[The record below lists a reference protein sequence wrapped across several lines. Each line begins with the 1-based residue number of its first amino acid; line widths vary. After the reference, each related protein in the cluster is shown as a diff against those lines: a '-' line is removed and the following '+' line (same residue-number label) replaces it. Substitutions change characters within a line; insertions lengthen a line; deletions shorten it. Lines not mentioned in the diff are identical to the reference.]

1 MSTNGAAPLTA
12 TAMSQA
18 LAAGQVTPG
27 QLLADTLDRIGR
39 ANARLGAFVHV
50 DAQGAAEAAT
60 AAEVRQRRGA
70 RTGALDGLPVAVK
83 DNLWVAGM
91 PARWGSRMWADFVPE
106 VDDIAVERL
115 RAAGA
120 VIVGKTNTPEFAL
133 SGRTD
138 SPLHG
143 PARNPWDIALTPGG
157 SSGGAVAAVAAGM
170 VPLALATDAGG
181 STRLPASYTGLYG
194 LRPSNGR
201 VARRHGFPPIALD
214 FQAVGI
220 VARTLEDLGMAYRVV
235 SGPDPRDPS
244 SLRLPSECGP
254 GSGGRLRIGWFS
266 SLGDELVDP
275 EVAATVEECA
285 ALLAEAGYDV
295 VPRKAP
301 YDVNIVRSVWGAL
314 SSAGAARAA
323 EVHPDRWR
331 DEASPTI
338 KAAAERG
345 LRLSAVDYVR
355 ALDGLTEIRGRVA
368 DAWGDV
374 DLFLCPSA
382 ASPAWPLEDEFPA
395 SIAGCSGHPAAQNA
409 FATWVNAIGHPGLSV
424 PARPHADER
433 PLGVQLVGRFG
444 REDPVFEAARRLD
457 RAAAWR
463 RPPFPAW

>member
-1 MSTNGAAPLTA
+1 MTTNGTAPLTA
-12 TAMSQA
+12 AAMSQA
-18 LAAGQVTPG
+18 LAARQITPS
-27 QLLADTLDRIGR
+27 QLLDDALERIRR
-39 ANARLGAFVHV
+39 ANERLGAFVHV
-50 DAQGAAEAAT
+50 DAQGAASAAA
-60 AAEVRQRRGA
+60 AAEARQKHGTRVGP
-70 RTGALDGLPVAVK
+70 LDGIPVAVK

-91 PARWGSRMWADFVPE
+91 PARWGSQMWADFVPE

-143 PARNPWDIALTPGG
+143 PARNPWNVALTPGG
-157 SSGGAVAAVAAGM
+157 SSGGSVAAVAAGM
-170 VPLALATDAGG
+170 VPLALTTDAGG

-201 VARRHGFPPIALD
+201 VARRYGFPPMALD

-220 VARTLEDLGMAYRVV
+220 VARTLEDLEMAYRII
-235 SGPDPRDPS
+235 SGPDARDPS
-244 SLRLPSECGP
+244 SLRLPSDSGP
-254 GSGGRLRIGWFS
+254 SVGGCLRIGWFS

-275 EVAATVEECA
+275 EVATAVEECA
-285 ALLAEAGYDV
+285 SLLAEAGCEV
-295 VPRKAP
+295 VPREAP
-301 YDVNIVRSVWGAL
+301 YDIALVRRVWGTL
-314 SSAGAARAA
+314 SAAGAARAA
-323 EVHPDRWR
+323 ELHPDQWR
-331 DEASPTI
+331 DAASPAI

-345 LRLSAVDYVR
+345 LRLSAIDYVH
-355 ALDGLTEIRGRVA
+355 ALDELAELRGRVA

-382 ASPAWPLEDEFPA
+382 ASPAWPLGDEFPA
-395 SIAGCSGHPAAQNA
+395 RIAGQPGHPAAQNV

-424 PARPHADER
+424 PVRPHADGR

-444 REDPVFEAARRLD
+444 GEEMVFEVARRLD

>member
-1 MSTNGAAPLTA
+1 
-12 TAMSQA
+12 
-18 LAAGQVTPG
+18 
-27 QLLADTLDRIGR
+27 
-39 ANARLGAFVHV
+39 
-50 DAQGAAEAAT
+50 
-60 AAEVRQRRGA
+60 
-70 RTGALDGLPVAVK
+70 
-83 DNLWVAGM
+83 
-91 PARWGSRMWADFVPE
+91 
-106 VDDIAVERL
+106 
-115 RAAGA
+115 
-120 VIVGKTNTPEFAL
+120 
-133 SGRTD
+133 
-138 SPLHG
+138 
-143 PARNPWDIALTPGG
+143 LTPGG

-220 VARTLEDLGMAYRVV
+220 VARTLEDLEMAYRVV

-331 DEASPTI
+331 DEASPAI

-345 LRLSAVDYVR
+345 LRLSAVDHVR
-355 ALDGLTEIRGRVA
+355 ALDGLAEIRGRVA
-368 DAWGDV
+368 TPGATWTCFCARARRRLPGRSRTSSR
-374 DLFLCPSA
+374 P
-382 ASPAWPLEDEFPA
+382 ASPAAPV
-395 SIAGCSGHPAAQNA
+395 
-409 FATWVNAIGHPGLSV
+409 T
-424 PARPHADER
+424 RP
-433 PLGVQLVGRFG
+433 
-444 REDPVFEAARRLD
+444 RRTPS
-457 RAAAWR
+457 RHG
-463 RPPFPAW
+463 